1 MLGLADTHCI
11 TKNQNAY
18 NKPKPK
24 SILRVLQVGLMPMLI
39 FVVLFTKLSCV
50 TSSNVIIFFCRSSV
64 FKRQKKWPL
73 SSKLLKV
80 PTD

>member
-24 SILRVLQVGLMPMLI
+24 SILTSRPNAYANILGA
-39 FVVLFTKLSCV
+39 FTKLSYV
-50 TSSNVIIFFCRSSV
+50 TSSNVIIFFCRSSG
-64 FKRQKKWPL
+64 FKRQKKWLL
-73 SSKLLKV
+73 SLKLLKI